1 MAQSYLSA
9 VPFAAPDPMPWNW
22 NPAQTFLTAYYDQQQ
37 EKRAQQEF
45 AVQQEL
51 EQYLLPIKKRSA
63 ELSLAN
69 MELEMEKTKG
79 ELDRQTILTRRLTEG
94 YRNTNGAINS
104 TVSNPVSSG
113 GQSTPSNPYDIFG
126 DSTVS
131 PSTGEEEAA
140 SSSMDMSGFNSAN
153 ASSTPPPTRN
163 SAQDVS
169 TTDAVA
175 DSGSFEGDI
184 KLALTGST
192 PFDDSESNP
201 LYDMPEVD
209 TSQIPASGMLADASG
224 ELTPTAISAMRT
236 ATDAASQ
243 GSASKPW
250 RLETGGVD
258 LSSLPEVAELT
269 RPNVSIDDAPA
280 QRQGRVSFDNF
291 PEYLTRRQLLKRQ
304 YDGLQN
310 VKNYRLDPIKI
321 QEQGKWEQATAK
333 ALSEFS
339 ALGVSDAKTLDA
351 LTDLPA
357 DLQRQAG
364 MLVQQRLQSG
374 EAPNWTEAIGQ
385 VTGNTSE
392 ALIKRRDTALAAAER
407 ATNPIIR
414 EANLRKAAEFENQ
427 AAGLSIDP
435 LELTD
440 LGFQKLRAAQ
450 TSEDKVAISE
460 LQPGLMEIVNSES
473 AQNNPGIVQLDR
485 VLANPKQGRA
495 AAEQV
500 VARAKEMP
508 KAYIVYSGNVYP
520 AAEFQLPEIGSSSSG
535 GTSTSNTDNLTP
547 EERERLLTQKIK
559 SAGRA
564 IGRGVKGAGMAV
576 LEGAK
581 AIR

>member
-1 MAQSYLSA
+1 MSA
-9 VPFAAPDPMPWNW
+9 WPTLQAAPNVDLPPWGW
-22 NPAQTFLTAYYDQQQ
+22 NPVATFQTAYNDAQE

-45 AVQQEL
+45 EVG
-51 EQYLLPIKKRSA
+51 
-63 ELSLAN
+63 
-69 MELEMEKTKG
+69 MELERFLLPMKKQQAQLALEKMNLEMERTRG
-79 ELDRQTILTRRLTEG
+79 EIDRQRILTRQMTDAT
-94 YRNTNGAINS
+94 RNTNRGFNRGLADPGAAG
-104 TVSNPVSSG
+104 PA
-113 GQSTPSNPYDIFG
+113 NPYDIFG

-140 SSSMDMSGFNSAN
+140 SSSMDMSGFNSAS
-153 ASSTPPPTRN
+153 ASPSTGSST
-163 SAQDVS
+163 QDVS

-175 DSGSFEGDI
+175 DSGSFDGDI
-184 KLALTGST
+184 KLALTGPT
-192 PFDDSESNP
+192 PFDDSASNP

-209 TSQIPASGMLADASG
+209 TSRIPASGMLADASG

-460 LQPGLMEIVNSES
+460 LQPGLMEIVNSEA

-559 SAGRA
+559 NAGRA

>member
-1 MAQSYLSA
+1 MSA
-9 VPFAAPDPMPWNW
+9 WPTLQAAPMIDVPPWGW
-22 NPAQTFLTAYYDQQQ
+22 NPAATFQKAYNDAQE

-45 AVQQEL
+45 EVG
-51 EQYLLPIKKRSA
+51 
-63 ELSLAN
+63 
-69 MELEMEKTKG
+69 MELERFLLPMKKQQAQLALEKMNLEMERTRG
-79 ELDRQTILTRRLTEG
+79 EIDRQRILTRQMTDAT
-94 YRNTNGAINS
+94 RNTNRGFNGGLANPGEP
-104 TVSNPVSSG
+104 TPSN
-113 GQSTPSNPYDIFG
+113 SNPYDIFG

-140 SSSMDMSGFNSAN
+140 SSSMNISGFNSAD
-153 ASSTPPPTRN
+153 ASSTSPT
-163 SAQDVS
+163 QDVS

-175 DSGSFEGDI
+175 DSGSFDGDI
-184 KLALTGST
+184 KLALTGPT
-192 PFDDSESNP
+192 PFDDSASNP

-209 TSQIPASGMLADASG
+209 TSRIPASGMLADASG

-333 ALSEFS
+333 ALSEFG
-339 ALGVSDAKTLDA
+339 ALGITDAKTLDA

-357 DLQRQAG
+357 DQQRKAG

-520 AAEFQLPEIGSSSSG
+520 AAEFQLPEIGRSSSG

>member
-1 MAQSYLSA
+1 
-9 VPFAAPDPMPWNW
+9 
-22 NPAQTFLTAYYDQQQ
+22 
-37 EKRAQQEF
+37 
-45 AVQQEL
+45 
-51 EQYLLPIKKRSA
+51 
-63 ELSLAN
+63 
-69 MELEMEKTKG
+69 
-79 ELDRQTILTRRLTEG
+79 
-94 YRNTNGAINS
+94 
-104 TVSNPVSSG
+104 
-113 GQSTPSNPYDIFG
+113 
-126 DSTVS
+126 
-131 PSTGEEEAA
+131 
-140 SSSMDMSGFNSAN
+140 
-153 ASSTPPPTRN
+153 
-163 SAQDVS
+163 
-169 TTDAVA
+169 VA
-175 DSGSFEGDI
+175 DSGSFDEDI
-184 KLALTGST
+184 KLALTGPT
-192 PFDDSESNP
+192 PFDRSSSNP
-201 LYDMPEVD
+201 LYDMPDVD
-209 TSQIPASGMLADASG
+209 TSNIPASGMLADASG
-224 ELTPTAISAMRT
+224 ELTPTAMSAMQVANEAMSR
-236 ATDAASQ
+236 
-243 GSASKPW
+243 GSSSKPW

-291 PEYLTRRQLLKRQ
+291 PEYLTRRQLLKRK

-357 DLQRQAG
+357 DQQRQAG
-364 MLVQQRLQSG
+364 MIVQQRLQSG

-392 ALIKRRDTALAAAER
+392 ALIKKRDTALAAAER

-414 EANLRKAAEFENQ
+414 EANLRQAAEFENQ

-435 LELTD
+435 LDLTD
-440 LGFQKLRAAQ
+440 LGFQKLRSAQ
-450 TSEDKVAISE
+450 TAEDKVAIAE
-460 LQPGLMEIVNSES
+460 LQPGLMEIVNSEA

-500 VARAKEMP
+500 VARAKKMP

-520 AAEFQLPEIGSSSSG
+520 AAEFQLPEIGSSSSS

-547 EERERLLTQKIK
+547 QERERLLTQKIK
-559 SAGRA
+559 NAGRA